1 MAPIMTPASHCKDC
15 GARSAQECAEGGLC
29 EHIAGPATPPCPNN
43 WERCDFCG
51 AHPNQPCQ
59 NPDNE
64 GPDPMSFKGYFA
76 HETLQPPAPEVDTVS
91 RLAAS
96 TIPPV
101 RPLLIGVTGYKRSGK
116 DTTGEVM
123 ASILGCQR
131 IAFADPIKDAV
142 RAILRAQGVDEET
155 IEECIDGCLKE
166 APCPYLMGKSPRYVM
181 QTLGTEW
188 GRGMLGDTI
197 WVKAALNRAANS
209 DKGTIITDVRFPNEA
224 EAIREAGGV
233 VVRVSRP
240 ETEPDMGETLHPSEA
255 GVDQIEADYVIR
267 NDLSRDD
274 FQAEVAAFTWRNFL
288 REDN

>member
-1 MAPIMTPASHCKDC
+1 MV
-15 GARSAQECAEGGLC
+15 AQMK
-29 EHIAGPATPPCPNN
+29 PCPEN
-43 WERCDFCG
+43 WQSCDFCG
-51 AHPNQPCQ
+51 AGPSEECR
-59 NPDNE
+59 NPDVNAQ
-64 GPDPMSFKGYFA
+64 SNQNTA
-76 HETLQPPAPEVDTVS
+76 Q
-91 RLAAS
+91 
-96 TIPPV
+96 V
-101 RPLLIGVTGYKRSGK
+101 RPFPSLAPKGTPERPTLIGITGYKRSGK

-123 ASILGCQR
+123 ATILGCQR

-240 ETEPDMGETLHPSEA
+240 ETEPDPEVCLHPSEA
-255 GVDQIEADYVIR
+255 GVAKIEADYVIR

-274 FQAEVAAFTWRNFL
+274 FQASVAAFTWRHFL